1 MISLPEARTRQAE
14 ARPASQRGQSA
25 IEGML
30 VLVVLIGMILGVL
43 DFGQMIFLHQTLT
56 ERARAAA
63 RYAALNPADVGGA
76 RNLVLFGNTVAP
88 ADPTRSFW
96 GMTAAMVQ
104 VARNNQDT
112 NEDEMVVTISGYRF
126 QIFSPWIVGSAT
138 GRSIVAS
145 APVEVLL

>member
-1 MISLPEARTRQAE
+1 MVSLPKARTRHTE
-14 ARPASQRGQSA
+14 ARPTGQRGQSV
-25 IEGML
+25 IEGLL

-63 RYAALNPADVGGA
+63 RYAALNPADVDGV

-88 ADPTRSFW
+88 DDATRSFW

-104 VARNNQDT
+104 VARANQNT
-112 NEDEMVVTISGYRF
+112 NEDEMVVTITGYRF
-126 QIFSPWIVGSAT
+126 QIFSPWIAGSAL

-145 APVEVLL
+145 APVEALL

>member
-1 MISLPEARTRQAE
+1 MAILPEARTRQAE
-14 ARPASQRGQSA
+14 ARPTGQRGQSVV
-25 IEGML
+25 ESLL

-43 DFGQMIFLHQTLT
+43 DFGQMMFLHQTLT

-63 RYAALNPADVGGA
+63 RHAALNPADVDGA

-88 ADPTRSFW
+88 ADTTRSFW

-126 QIFSPWIVGSAT
+126 QIFSPWIAGS
-138 GRSIVAS
+138 GLGKSIVAS

>member
-1 MISLPEARTRQAE
+1 MVSLPEARTRRVE
-14 ARPASQRGQSA
+14 ARPASQRGQSV
-25 IEGML
+25 IEGVL

-43 DFGQMIFLHQTLT
+43 DFGQMMFLHQTLT

-63 RYAALNPADVGGA
+63 RHAALNPADVDGV

-88 ADPTRSFW
+88 GDATRGFW

-104 VARNNQDT
+104 VARNNQNT

-126 QIFSPWIVGSAT
+126 QIFSPWIAGSAL
-138 GRSIVAS
+138 GRPIVAA